1 MEYPFFNNDFDS
13 VLRVNVIS
21 SLYPNLIQV
30 HKDIILKYLKELVL
44 VVSMIYN
51 SNNTFNSGIFMHELT
66 QNNHQ
71 DLKWLCSFFSRKI
84 SLCFY

>member
-51 SNNTFNSGIFMHELT
+51 
-66 QNNHQ
+66 
-71 DLKWLCSFFSRKI
+71 
-84 SLCFY
+84 